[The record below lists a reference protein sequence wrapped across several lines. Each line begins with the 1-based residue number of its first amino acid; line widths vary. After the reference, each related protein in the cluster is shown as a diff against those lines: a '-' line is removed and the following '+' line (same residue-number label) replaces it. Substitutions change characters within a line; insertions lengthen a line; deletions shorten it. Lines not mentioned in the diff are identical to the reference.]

1 MMFEEFAA
9 QHGLIIKSIVMGK
22 WVRVPTTDHPH
33 SRNGAYFY
41 EGDSGAIQNW
51 AVHSKPIPWRPSEP
65 IKIDRESIRQRILK
79 HEAERRKSHAE
90 AAKRAAYI
98 MNGAGKSTHP
108 YLAKKGFPDEK
119 IWVWNN
125 MAVIPMRI
133 NGSLVGCQLID
144 KDGNKRFL
152 TGQNNK
158 GAVAVFDNKG
168 REILCE
174 GYATALSVRRAL
186 RANRTRYKLI
196 VCFSAGNML
205 EVAKSLPKAVVVAD
219 NDSTGVSTAVSTGKP
234 YWVSDVDGEDFNDA
248 ELRMGAQ
255 SAGMSLLA
263 DLGRWIFDKD

>member
-1 MMFEEFAA
+1 MRFEDFAL

-22 WVRVPTTDHPH
+22 WVRVPTTDHPS

-41 EGDSGAIQNW
+41 EGDSGAVQNW
-51 AVHSKPIPWRPSEP
+51 ALHTKPVPWRPSEP
-65 IKIDRESIRQRILK
+65 VSIDYKSIQERIRK
-79 HEAERRKSHAE
+79 HEAERKKAHAE
-90 AAKRAAYI
+90 AAKKAALI
-98 MNGAGKSTHP
+98 MKSAVKSRHP
-108 YLAKKGFPDEK
+108 YLAKKGFQDEL

-133 NGSLVGCQLID
+133 NGSLIGCQLID
-144 KDGNKRFL
+144 PHGGKRFL

-219 NDSTGVSTAVSTGKP
+219 NDPTGVSTAVSTGKP

-248 ELRMGAQ
+248 ELRLGAQ
-255 SAGMSLLA
+255 SAGESLLA
-263 DLGRWIFDKD
+263 GLGRWIFNKD